1 LDLLTTNAMELT
13 SARQGSPSPLNHAAD
28 SQYTIDVAIEALGE
42 ALNVQDSDTL
52 AHSQRVVRYAQALGR
67 ILDLPDSKLLT
78 LRRGV
83 FLHDIGK
90 MYVPASILNKPGQ
103 LSPVEWSVMQ
113 RHPVTGYKIV
123 RSHLSLSM
131 EEVATIVLF
140 HHEWYDGTG
149 YPSGLTG
156 EEIPL
161 GARICSV
168 VDVLDA
174 LTSDR
179 PYRKPVSFAEACE
192 LIRSERETHFDPIV
206 VEAFLSIKPARWQA
220 FQVVACP
227 RQLFLHPSPAETSQL
242 LFDQPAVSVF

>member
-1 LDLLTTNAMELT
+1 MLNTNVMDQVFTRREAT
-13 SARQGSPSPLNHAAD
+13 FPLHHTVD
-28 SQYTIDVAIEALGE
+28 FQHTVDVAIEALGE
-42 ALNVQDSDTL
+42 ALNVQDRETL
-52 AHSQRVVRYAQALGR
+52 AHSQRTVRYAQALGR
-67 ILDLPDSKLLT
+67 ILDLSDSKLLA

-103 LSPVEWSVMQ
+103 LSPVEWSVMR

-123 RSHLSLSM
+123 RSHLSM
-131 EEVATIVLF
+131 EKVATIVLF

-149 YPSGLTG
+149 YPSGLAG

-174 LTSDR
+174 LTSNR

-192 LIRSERETHFDPIV
+192 LIRSERETHFDPFV
-206 VEAFLSIKPARWQA
+206 VEAFLSITPAQWQA
-220 FQVVACP
+220 LQDATNPC
-227 RQLFLHPSPAETSQL
+227 QLFLLPTLAEANQL
-242 LFDQPAVSVF
+242 LFDQPAVSAF

>member
-1 LDLLTTNAMELT
+1 MLNPNAMEPT
-13 SARQGSPSPLNHAAD
+13 SARQGTPFPAD
-28 SQYTIDVAIEALGE
+28 HVADCQQTIDVAIEALGE
-42 ALNVQDSDTL
+42 ALNVQDRETL

-67 ILDLPDSKLLT
+67 ILDLSDSKLLT

-90 MYVPASILNKPGQ
+90 MYVPASILSKPGP
-103 LSPVEWSVMQ
+103 LSPVEWAVMR
-113 RHPVTGYKIV
+113 RHPATGYKIV
-123 RSHLSLSM
+123 RSHLSM
-131 EEVATIVLF
+131 EEVAAIVWF

-149 YPSGLTG
+149 YPAGLTG

-161 GARICSV
+161 GARICSI

-192 LIRSERETHFDPIV
+192 LIRSERETHFDPLI
-206 VEAFLSIKPARWQA
+206 VEAFLSITPAQWQA
-220 FQVVACP
+220 LQVTGSQS
-227 RQLFLHPSPAETSQL
+227 QLFIPPPQAATSQRWLGL
-242 LFDQPAVSVF
+242 LPAASVF